1 MKSIGLNSQ
10 QLLKLYKKDWV
21 LKKVIELFYSNTP
34 NGKKISIMLEEI
46 NFEYKVSEINLS
58 DGDQFKSEFRKIS
71 PLSKIPVIIDHDHK
85 VSLFQ
90 SGAIL
95 IYLAELSGKFYDKD
109 NRILINQWLM
119 AQMGDIGP
127 MLGQHHQ
134 FHHYNPGKSQ
144 FGEERYFNIAKRLY
158 KDLDIHLEK
167 NNFLAGKKYSIADI
181 ATFPWIARHPIHGI
195 GLKNF
200 THLSRW
206 YNDISKR
213 EAVIKGFDPLKKG
226 EKIPEI

>member
-1 MKSIGLNSQ
+1 
-10 QLLKLYKKDWV
+10 
-21 LKKVIELFYSNTP
+21 VIELFYSNTP
-34 NGKKISIMLEEI
+34 NGRKISIMLEEI
-46 NFEYKVSEINLS
+46 KFDYKITEIDLS
-58 DGDQFKSEFRKIS
+58 KGDQFNSDFRKIS
-71 PLSKIPVIIDHDHK
+71 PLSKIPAITDHKNK

-95 IYLAELSGKFYDKD
+95 IYLAELSGKFYNPN

-134 FHHYNPGKSQ
+134 FHHYNPGKSK

-158 KDLDIHLEK
+158 KDLDEHLSK
-167 NNFLAGKKYSIADI
+167 SDFLAGKEYSIADI
-181 ATFPWIARHPIHGI
+181 ATFPWIARHDWHDI

-200 THLSRW
+200 PNLKKW
-206 YNDISKR
+206 YKKISER
-213 EAVIKGFDPLKKG
+213 EAVIKGYDCLNRG
-226 EKIPEI
+226 DSIPKT